1 MLQYVLKAT
10 LDFLFASR
18 KNLNL
23 NLQIQDELKEKK
35 VLDAKKILFG
45 ERPHSE
51 VRTYVD
57 HQTGRHLLRR

>member
-1 MLQYVLKAT
+1 MLQYVLRST
-10 LDFLFASR
+10 LDYFFASR
-18 KNLNL
+18 ESCNLS
-23 NLQIQDELKEKK
+23 LQIQDELKEKK

-57 HQTGRHLLRR
+57 HQTGRQLLRR